1 LGGVGGNMGFSA
13 QNLLFVVGV
22 PRSGT
27 TLLQRLIS
35 DNYSYAALPET
46 HFLCGA
52 FDGDRHYQLDSTIS
66 CAEAIRSISPGGK
79 LAALGINSEDV
90 LARISS
96 SDCVKLS
103 TLMHIIFDLYAEECS
118 NENLVEKTPMHYQSL
133 ELLLNWFPH
142 AKAIWIVRDPRAV
155 ASSYLS
161 TPWSDGSVITPA
173 RQWSKQASVLS
184 RVINTKRV
192 VMVSYEKLVREEES
206 VLASISSFL
215 GKSLALGIEGSGSR
229 VEGAQMMS
237 EWDIQLYERA
247 SQPPD
252 ASAIE
257 KWTSL
262 LSGNQVKM
270 VESICVAGM
279 KKFQYAQLESRSLFD
294 NVSLALG
301 RTAYYFSKITKK
313 PALLKYWSKKYLSR
327 MLKK

>member
-1 LGGVGGNMGFSA
+1 MGFSA
-13 QNLLFVVGV
+13 KNLMFVVGV

-52 FDGDRHYQLDSTIS
+52 FGGDHRYHLGSTVS

-79 LAALGINSEDV
+79 LAALGISGKS
-90 LARISS
+90 LSARLPS
-96 SDCVKLS
+96 SDSVKLS
-103 TLMHIIFDLYAEECS
+103 ALMHIIFDLYSEECA
-118 NENLVEKTPMHYQSL
+118 NVNLVEKTPMHYQSL

-173 RQWSKQASVLS
+173 RQWSQQARILS
-184 RVINTKRV
+184 RVISTNRV
-192 VMVSYEKLVREEES
+192 MVVSYEKLVREEDRVLES
-206 VLASISSFL
+206 VASFL
-215 GKSLALGIEGSGSR
+215 GESSESCIDDRGLR
-229 VEGAQMMS
+229 VEVAQMMS
-237 EWDIQLYERA
+237 EWDVQLYERA

-252 ASAIE
+252 SSAIE

-270 VESICVAGM
+270 VESICSAGM
-279 KKFQYAQLESRSLFD
+279 SKFQYTPSESIGIFD
-294 NVSLALG
+294 NVSLALK
-301 RTAYYFSKITKK
+301 RIAYYFVKIIKR
-313 PALLKYWSKKYLSR
+313 PSLLKHWSKKYLCR
-327 MLKK
+327 VLNK